1 MTERDPLA
9 QIRSQTA
16 AVIPAYQ
23 DEKHIG
29 DIVRRTRERL
39 DYVLV
44 VDDGSSDQTAQRA
57 REAGAEVIVHNQN
70 RGKGEAIKT
79 GLGYWFATANPSRR
93 TASGLDREVMWVSL
107 LDSDG
112 QHLPEE
118 IDRFLAAAAC
128 ATQPTFLIGN
138 RMNNLAGM
146 PFIRRVVNRYMSS
159 QISRLCGQE
168 IPDTQCGFRMVDR
181 QLVPELLSGGN
192 RFEYETEVLII
203 ASRRGYKIES
213 VPITTVYSDQVSKIH
228 PMRDALRFL
237 KLMWRYRKTRTP
249 MMRTSNTG
257 PICIAILWWLGITAS
272 GEQKTIS
279 QAGVSLTYDTAAF
292 SKVEIV
298 ELQKQPLP
306 HPRDQLNVHPAN
318 LLFLFSV
325 GSEHVGAIK
334 LFPLGDKSVQDLD
347 AAYPELS
354 ERAETLVQLLHDRP
368 ALPQRHPSGRPK
380 EIPTIQNQMAGSIS

>member
-1 MTERDPLA
+1 MTKTERDPLA

-39 DYVLV
+39 DDVLV
-44 VDDGSSDQTAQRA
+44 VDDGSSDRTAQRA

-79 GLGYWFATANPSRR
+79 GLGHWL
-93 TASGLDREVMWVSL
+93 GREVTWVSL

-118 IDRFLAAAAC
+118 IDRFLTAAAG
-128 ATQPTFLIGN
+128 ATQATFLIGN
-138 RMNNLAGM
+138 RMNNLTGM
-146 PFIRRVVNRYMSS
+146 PFIRRVVNRYMSR

-168 IPDTQCGFRMVDR
+168 IPDTQCGFRMLNR

-203 ASRRGYKIES
+203 ASRKSYRIES

-228 PMRDALRFL
+228 PMRDAVRFL
-237 KLMWRYRKTRTP
+237 KLMWRYRKGTE
-249 MMRTSNTG
+249 
-257 PICIAILWWLGITAS
+257 A
-272 GEQKTIS
+272 
-279 QAGVSLTYDTAAF
+279 D
-292 SKVEIV
+292 
-298 ELQKQPLP
+298 
-306 HPRDQLNVHPAN
+306 
-318 LLFLFSV
+318 
-325 GSEHVGAIK
+325 
-334 LFPLGDKSVQDLD
+334 
-347 AAYPELS
+347 
-354 ERAETLVQLLHDRP
+354 
-368 ALPQRHPSGRPK
+368 SGR
-380 EIPTIQNQMAGSIS
+380 TA